1 MCGIIGIV
9 GLPGAGA
16 EVREAL
22 ERLEYRGY
30 DSAGLAWDVGER
42 VEIVKQ
48 VGRVRDLP
56 RVDDRSISI
65 AIGHTR
71 WATHGGVTRE
81 NAHPHLDEER
91 RFAVVHN
98 GTLSGHHQLRSTIQG
113 QGHTFRSET
122 DTESLV
128 HLYEGHRASGK
139 DPLGALQGTLQGLD
153 GSWAFLVLDAP
164 ADTIAFARHRA
175 PLLLGLVQ
183 GGPILLASDATAVLK
198 HTRQVV
204 YLHDGD
210 HGVVRKGKVELFA
223 ADGTPRE
230 VKPVTIDWDVKQA
243 ERSGFAHFMIKEIH
257 DAPVAVNQCLASRI
271 QLEPLNIET
280 GVSAILKDVRRIR
293 LVAAGTSLHASMMGA
308 HFVEQWAGIPAE
320 AMLASELRD
329 RLLPVD
335 DGTLYIG
342 VSQSGETHDTLD
354 ALRHVRA
361 QGFPVLAVTNVQGST
376 LQRIADG
383 SMLIRVGPEVGV
395 AATKTLLGQ
404 ACTLAILALRLAQ
417 QTRSMPPTRI
427 AALARELEHL
437 PRTLSQVLR
446 MEAQLKALGETLSRH
461 RSLFFLGRGVHLAT
475 ALEAALKFKEITYL
489 HAEGFGAA
497 ELKHGPF
504 ALLDSD
510 TPCIFFLARGA
521 AYARTLSSIFEV
533 QARGAPCHV
542 IAQGDTPELEGSI
555 ASLTVL
561 PTGDPSLA
569 ALPFSLAGQLVA
581 YHAAAKL
588 GRSID
593 MPRNLAKS
601 VTVE

>member
-9 GLPGAGA
+9 GLPGAAG
-16 EVREAL
+16 EVRDGL

-30 DSAGLAWDVGER
+30 DSAGLAWDAGDR
-42 VEIVKQ
+42 VEQVKQ
-48 VGRVRDLP
+48 VGRVRELP
-56 RVDDRSISI
+56 RNDDKGITL

-71 WATHGGVTRE
+71 WATHGGVTRD
-81 NAHPHLDEER
+81 NAHPHLDEGR

-98 GTLSGHHQLRSTIQG
+98 GTLSAHHQLRSRLQ
-113 QGHTFRSET
+113 QHGHTFRSET
-122 DTESLV
+122 DSESLV
-128 HLYEGHRASGK
+128 HLYEGHRSAGK
-139 DPLGALQGTLQGLD
+139 DPLGALEATLAGLE
-153 GSWAFLVLDAP
+153 GSWAFLVLDAA

-175 PLLLGLVQ
+175 PLLIGMAPNGVL
-183 GGPILLASDATAVLK
+183 LLASDATAVLK

-204 YLHDGD
+204 YLADGD
-210 HGVVRKGKVELFA
+210 HGVIQHGRLDLRG
-223 ADGTPRE
+223 ADGRPKE
-230 VKPVTIDWDVKQA
+230 AQPVTIDWDVKQA
-243 ERSGFAHFMIKEIH
+243 ERSGFPHFMLKEIQ
-257 DAPVAVNQCLASRI
+257 DAPTAINQCLASRI
-271 QLEPLNIET
+271 LLEPLTIET
-280 GVSAILKDVRRIR
+280 GVRPILEGVRRIR
-293 LVAAGTSLHASMMGA
+293 LVACGTSYHASLMGA
-308 HFVEQWAGIPAE
+308 QFIEQWAGVPAD
-320 AMLASELRD
+320 AIVASELRD
-329 RLLPVD
+329 RLLPLE

-354 ALRHVRA
+354 ALRHVKA
-361 QGFPVLAVTNVQGST
+361 QGFPVLAITNVQGST
-376 LQRIADG
+376 LQRMADAT
-383 SMLIRVGPEVGV
+383 MLIRVGPEVGV

-417 QTRSMPPTRI
+417 QTRNLPPTRI

-437 PRTLSQVLR
+437 PRTLSSVLR
-446 MEAQLKALGETLSRH
+446 MEPQLKALGERLSRH
-461 RSLFFLGRGVHLAT
+461 RTLFFLGRGIHVAT

-504 ALLDSD
+504 ALLDAE
-510 TPCIFFLARGA
+510 TPCVFFLSPGP

-542 IAQGDTPELEGSI
+542 LVQGEAGDLEGSI
-555 ASLTVL
+555 ASVTAL
-561 PTGDPSLA
+561 PPGDPLLA
-569 ALPFSLAGQLVA
+569 ALPFSLAGQLIA

-588 GRSID
+588 GRAID

>member
-1 MCGIIGIV
+1 MCGIVGVV
-9 GLPGAGA
+9 GLAAAAA
-16 EVREAL
+16 EVREGL

-30 DSAGLAWDVGER
+30 DSAGYAWDTGDR
-42 VEIVKQ
+42 VEVTKQ

-56 RVDDRSISI
+56 RNDEKAITL

-81 NAHPHLDEER
+81 NAHPHLDEQR

-98 GTLSGHHQLRSTIQG
+98 GTLSAHHQVRARIQEA
-113 QGHTFRSET
+113 GHSFRSET

-128 HLYEGHRASGK
+128 HLYEGHRTAGRS
-139 DPLGALQGTLQGLD
+139 PLESLQATLNGLE
-153 GSWAFLVLDAP
+153 GSWAFLVLDAA
-164 ADTIAFARHRA
+164 ADAIAFARHRA
-175 PLLLGLVQ
+175 PLLIGLVSN
-183 GGPILLASDATAVLK
+183 GAILLASDATAVLK
-198 HTRQVV
+198 HTKTVV
-204 YLHDGD
+204 YLSDGD
-210 HGVVRKGKVELFA
+210 HGIVKDGNVDLRG
-223 ADGTPRE
+223 ADGQPKE
-230 VKPVTIDWDVKQA
+230 LKPVTIDWDVKQA
-243 ERSGFAHFMIKEIH
+243 ERSGFAHFMLKEIH
-257 DAPVAVNQCLASRI
+257 DAPTAINQCLASRI
-271 QLEPLNIET
+271 LLEPLTIET
-280 GVSAILKDVRRIR
+280 GVRPILEGVRRVR
-293 LVAAGTSLHASMMGA
+293 LLACGTSYHASLMGA
-308 HFVEQWAGIPAE
+308 YFIEQWAGIPAE
-320 AMLASELRD
+320 AIVASEVRD

-354 ALRHVRA
+354 ALRHVRG
-361 QGFPVLAVTNVQGST
+361 QGFPILAITNVQGST
-376 LQRIADG
+376 LQRMADAT
-383 SMLIRVGPEVGV
+383 MLIRVGPEVGV

-417 QTRSMPPTRI
+417 QTRSLPPIRI

-446 MEAQLKALGETLSRH
+446 LEPQLKVLGERLAKH
-461 RSLFFLGRGVHLAT
+461 RSLFFLGRGIHVAT
-475 ALEAALKFKEITYL
+475 ALEAALKFKEITYA

-504 ALLDSD
+504 ALLDAE
-510 TPCIFFLARGA
+510 TPCVFFLAPGP

-542 IAQGDTPELEGSI
+542 LVSGEVTDLEGSI
-555 ASLTVL
+555 ASVTRL
-561 PTGDPSLA
+561 PTGDPMLA
-569 ALPFSLAGQLVA
+569 ALTFSLAGQLIA
-581 YHAAAKL
+581 YHAAAVL

>member
-9 GLPGAGA
+9 GLAAAAA
-16 EVREAL
+16 EVREGL

-30 DSAGLAWDVGER
+30 DSAGYAWDTGER
-42 VEIVKQ
+42 VEVTKQ

-56 RVDDRSISI
+56 RNDDRAIRL

-81 NAHPHLDEER
+81 NAHPHLDEQR

-98 GTLSGHHQLRSTIQG
+98 GTLSAHHQLRTRIQEA
-113 QGHTFRSET
+113 GHSFRSET
-122 DTESLV
+122 DTEALV
-128 HLYEGHRASGK
+128 HLYEGQRTAGK
-139 DPLGALQGTLQGLD
+139 SPVEALQGTLNGLE
-153 GSWAFLVLDAP
+153 GSWAFLVLDAA
-164 ADTIAFARHRA
+164 ADAIAFARHRA
-175 PLLLGLVQ
+175 PLLIGLVPS
-183 GGPILLASDATAVLK
+183 GAILLASDATAVLK
-198 HTRQVV
+198 HTKTVV
-204 YLHDGD
+204 YLSDGD
-210 HGVVRKGKVELFA
+210 HGVIQDGKVDLRG
-223 ADGTPRE
+223 ADGQPKE
-230 VKPVTIDWDVKQA
+230 LLPVTIDWDVKMA
-243 ERSGFAHFMIKEIH
+243 ERSGFAHFMLKEIH
-257 DAPVAVNQCLASRI
+257 DAPTAINQCLASRI
-271 QLEPLNIET
+271 LLEPLTIET
-280 GVSAILKDVRRIR
+280 GVRPILEGIKRIR
-293 LVAAGTSLHASMMGA
+293 LVACGTSYHASLMGA
-308 HFVEQWAGIPAE
+308 HLIEQWAGLPAE
-320 AMLASELRD
+320 ALIASEVRD
-329 RLLPVD
+329 RFLPVD

-354 ALRHVRA
+354 ALRHVRG
-361 QGFPVLAVTNVQGST
+361 QGFPILAITNVQGST
-376 LQRIADG
+376 LQRMADAT
-383 SMLIRVGPEVGV
+383 MLIRVGPEVGV

-417 QTRSMPPTRI
+417 QTRALPPIRI

-446 MEAQLKALGETLSRH
+446 LEPQFKALGERLAKH
-461 RSLFFLGRGVHLAT
+461 RSLFFLGRGIHVAT
-475 ALEAALKFKEITYL
+475 ALEAALKFKEITYA

-504 ALLDSD
+504 ALLDTE
-510 TPCIFFLARGA
+510 TPCVFFLAQGP

-542 IAQGDTPELEGSI
+542 IAQGAVPELEGSI
-555 ASLTVL
+555 ASVTTL
-561 PTGDPSLA
+561 PTGDPLLA

-581 YHAAAKL
+581 YHAAATL

>member
-9 GLPGAGA
+9 GLASAGS

-30 DSAGLAWDVGER
+30 DSAGLAWDAGER
-42 VEIVKQ
+42 VEVVKQ

-56 RVDDRSISI
+56 KVEDKGITL

-91 RFAVVHN
+91 KFAVVHN
-98 GTLSGHHQLRSTIQG
+98 GTLSGHHQLRTRIQG

-128 HLYEGHRASGK
+128 HLFEGHRAAGK
-139 DPLGALQGTLQGLD
+139 DTLGALQGTLQGLE
-153 GSWAFLVLDAP
+153 GSWAFLVLDSQ
-164 ADTIAFARHRA
+164 ADAIAFARHRA
-175 PLLLGLVQ
+175 PLLIGLVKE
-183 GGPILLASDATAVLK
+183 GPVLLASDATAVLK

-210 HGVVRKGKVELFA
+210 HGVVRKGKVELYA

-243 ERSGFAHFMIKEIH
+243 ERSGFPHFMLKEIQ
-257 DAPVAVNQCLASRI
+257 DAPTAINQCLASRI
-271 QLEPLNIET
+271 LLEPLTIET
-280 GVSAILKDVRRIR
+280 GVSPILKDVKRIR

-308 HFVEQWAGIPAE
+308 HFIEQWAGIPAE
-320 AMLASELRD
+320 AMLASEVRD

-376 LQRIADG
+376 LQRIADAT
-383 SMLIRVGPEVGV
+383 MLIRVGPEVGV

-417 QTRSMPPTRI
+417 QTRNLQPTKI

-437 PRTLSQVLR
+437 PRTLAQVLR
-446 MEAQLKALGETLSRH
+446 LEPQLKALGETLAKH
-461 RSLFFLGRGVHLAT
+461 RSLFFLGRGIHVAT
-475 ALEAALKFKEITYL
+475 ALEAALKFKEITYR

-504 ALLDSD
+504 ALLDAE
-510 TPCIFFLARGA
+510 TPCVFFLAQGP

-542 IAQGDTPELEGSI
+542 LAQGDVSELEGSI
-555 ASLTVL
+555 ASLTAL
-561 PTGDPSLA
+561 PGGDPLLA

-581 YHAAAKL
+581 YHAAAAL